1 MRKCL
6 HLLKENQNK
15 EFFFSLVYVQHQLY
29 SNIVIYALK
38 SILEN
43 MAIEVAILVIFQYQ
57 TNN

>member
-1 MRKCL
+1 MFTLVKRESK
-6 HLLKENQNK
+6 QRI
-15 EFFFSLVYVQHQLY
+15 FFSLVYVQHQLY